1 MFFQEITID
10 VVVFEELDGLQE
22 FITLPGQPGQ
32 LTAKNKVYVVVNAK
46 REGFPKE
53 RSALVREA
61 P

>member
-46 REGFPKE
+46 E
-53 RSALVREA
+53 RAS
-61 P
+61 